1 MTKPIFSGKLYVQ
14 SLKKVRTLGI
24 AVLIA
29 VVLLNMFLPI
39 MGIIEDINKDRRYE
53 EDIVYYENKLGL
65 LGTIV
70 SPDDYKPEV
79 QTIDD
84 WEFAPFLWATGVFAP
99 LLVYAM
105 FSFLNER
112 KQSDF
117 YHSLPQTRACV
128 YLSMTAAIFTWL
140 LGVILVSVG
149 INAILWSFAKYTVF
163 TFTTV
168 WANIA
173 FYFVLGVFMSG
184 ALAVA
189 MMITGTTISNLLIYA
204 FLMVFPRYVVAMFLN
219 SLDNAIRILPN
230 VMDYISILSFER
242 WMPICWTMG
251 DVTYDGYLIDP
262 GMLWYSLIVGLLLFA
277 LAGVLYHFRRSE
289 SAMKSAPNNL
299 VQHIYRTM
307 FTVAMAITIPYAI
320 CMDGFNEIVILL
332 VFLTIVVHVLYEL
345 LTTKKIKQMVK
356 TLPLLVISF
365 VVAGIFG
372 GSVWGV
378 SSYVYSV
385 RPEAEDV
392 TAVSFSHQYSYVYG
406 EYVMYDKKL
415 TDRNTIELAV
425 KSLHNELDEIERP
438 YDESWEWRTVSYTL
452 KSGRTIHRYI
462 RVTTSDWQEI
472 CMSAE
477 TRDIYLSLPADDVI
491 ASFDIQPLPGIYRYE
506 STIDL
511 EYTKESASLY
521 AADPVEKVQGGSRDL
536 AVVQKAIWAIFKE
549 EYESLPDEKKM
560 ELLNFTLDHKR
571 ADTFY
576 IEVRVFEN
584 PKQSRLTR
592 YFYYQLLPE
601 YTPKT
606 IDFIMSL
613 YGDEDTILG
622 ALKQMESENSK
633 EGIYVFFKEGGIYR
647 NYYMNAEDF
656 FANVELDET
665 LFDDDGYDVLVQ
677 FYHNGYAFWLNLSK
691 EELESMLATY
701 GYVQLS
707 K

>member
-29 VVLLNMFLPI
+29 VVLLNMFMPI

-79 QTIDD
+79 QTMDD
-84 WEFAPFLWATGVFAP
+84 WEFAPFLWSTGVFAP

-105 FSFLNER
+105 FFFLNER

-149 INAILWSFAKYTVF
+149 INALLWSFAKYTVF

-173 FYFVLGVFMSG
+173 LYFALGVFMS
-184 ALAVA
+184 AFLAVA
-189 MMITGTTISNLLIYA
+189 MMITGTTISNLLIYV
-204 FLMVFPRYVVAMFLN
+204 FLMVFPRYVVAMFLG
-219 SLDNAIRILPN
+219 SLDEAISILPN
-230 VMDYISILSFER
+230 VMDYCSILSFER
-242 WMPICWTMG
+242 WLPICWTMG

-262 GMLWYSLIVGLLLFA
+262 GMLWYSVIVGLLLFA

-289 SAMKSAPNNL
+289 SAMRSAPNYL
-299 VQHIYRTM
+299 AQHIYRTL

-356 TLPLLVISF
+356 TLPLLVIPF
-365 VVAGIFG
+365 VVAAIFG
-372 GSVWGV
+372 GSVWCV

-392 TAVSFSHQYSYVYG
+392 TAVSFAKQYSYVYG
-406 EYVMYDKKL
+406 EYAMYDKKL
-415 TDRNTIELAV
+415 TDENTIELAV
-425 KSLHNELDEIERP
+425 KSLHKELDEVERP

-477 TRDIYLSLPADDVI
+477 TREIYLSLPADDVI
-491 ASFDIQPLPGIYRYE
+491 ASFAIQPLPGVYRYE

-521 AADPVEKVQGGSRDL
+521 AADPVEKVLAGSRDL
-536 AVVQKAIWAIFKE
+536 AVVQKAIWAVFKE
-549 EYESLPDEKKM
+549 EYESLSDEKKM

-576 IEVRVFEN
+576 IEVRIFEN

-613 YGDEDTILG
+613 YGGEHTIIG
-622 ALKQMESENSK
+622 ALRQMESENLD
-633 EGIYVFFKEGGIYR
+633 EYVDVFVKNGGVYQRFYVSIK
-647 NYYMNAEDF
+647 DF
-656 FANVELDET
+656 FANVTLDET
-665 LFDDDGYDVLVQ
+665 LFDDDGYDVLVN
-677 FYHNGYAFWLNLSK
+677 FYHNGYAFWLNISK
-691 EELESMLATY
+691 EELESTLATY
-701 GYVQLS
+701 GNIQLS